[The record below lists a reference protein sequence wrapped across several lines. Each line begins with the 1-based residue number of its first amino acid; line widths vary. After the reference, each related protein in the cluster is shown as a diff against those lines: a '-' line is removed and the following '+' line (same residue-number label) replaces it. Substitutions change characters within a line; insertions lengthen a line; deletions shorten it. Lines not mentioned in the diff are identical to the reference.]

1 MAVKGLKKVLS
12 NLKKFG
18 AEAAVEI
25 DISTMA
31 TAEAIKRSAKTL
43 APKDMG
49 KLAQS
54 IDTVP
59 IGEADYKVVVVADYG
74 AYVEFGT
81 GTKVQVPAEMQE
93 IASQFKNKKSGSFET
108 GLRAIK
114 DWCKNQGIE
123 ESAAYPIFISILNKG
138 IQPQPFLY
146 PAFVK
151 GRKEYKK
158 DLKKLLKKLT
168 KKYE

>member
-81 GTKVQVPAEMQE
+81 GKKVQVPTELKE
-93 IASQFKNKKSGSFET
+93 IAIQFKGA
-108 GLRAIK
+108 GIK
-114 DWCKNQGIE
+114 QIN
-123 ESAAYPIFISILNKG
+123 L
-138 IQPQPFLY
+138 QPQPFLY

-151 GRKEYKK
+151 GRKQYIK
-158 DLKKLLKKLT
+158 DLKKVLKKLT

>member
-18 AEAAVEI
+18 SEAAVEI

-31 TAEAIKRSAKTL
+31 TALDIAKNAKTL

-54 IDTVP
+54 IYEAK
-59 IGEADYKVVVVADYG
+59 ISEADYKVVVGADYG

-81 GTKVQVPAEMQE
+81 GKKVQVPTELKE
-93 IASQFKNKKSGSFET
+93 IAIQFKGA
-108 GLRAIK
+108 GIK
-114 DWCKNQGIE
+114 QIN
-123 ESAAYPIFISILNKG
+123 L
-138 IQPQPFLY
+138 QPQPFLY

-158 DLKKLLKKLT
+158 DLKKILKKLT

>member
-31 TAEAIKRSAKTL
+31 TALDIAKNAKTL

-54 IDTVP
+54 IYEAK
-59 IGEADYKVVVVADYG
+59 ISEADYKVVVGADYG

-81 GTKVQVPAEMQE
+81 GKKVQVPTELKE
-93 IASQFKNKKSGSFET
+93 IAIQFKGA
-108 GLRAIK
+108 GIK
-114 DWCKNQGIE
+114 QIN
-123 ESAAYPIFISILNKG
+123 L
-138 IQPQPFLY
+138 QPQPFLY

-151 GRKEYKK
+151 GRKQYIK

>member
-18 AEAAVEI
+18 SEAAVEI

-31 TAEAIKRSAKTL
+31 TALDIAKNAKTL
-43 APKDMG
+43 ARKDMG

-54 IDTVP
+54 IYEVK
-59 IGEADYKVVVVADYG
+59 IGESDYKVVVGASYG

-81 GTKVQVPAEMQE
+81 GKKVQVPSELKE
-93 IASQFKNKKSGSFET
+93 IAIQFKGA
-108 GLRAIK
+108 GIK
-114 DWCKNQGIE
+114 QIN
-123 ESAAYPIFISILNKG
+123 L
-138 IQPQPFLY
+138 QPRPFLY

-151 GRKEYKK
+151 GRKQYIK
-158 DLKKLLKKLT
+158 DLKKVLKKLT

>member
-31 TAEAIKRSAKTL
+31 TAEAIKRSARTL

-81 GTKVQVPAEMQE
+81 GKKVQVPTELKE
-93 IASQFKNKKSGSFET
+93 IAIQFKGA
-108 GLRAIK
+108 GIK
-114 DWCKNQGIE
+114 QIN
-123 ESAAYPIFISILNKG
+123 L
-138 IQPQPFLY
+138 QPQPFLY

-151 GRKEYKK
+151 GRKQYIK